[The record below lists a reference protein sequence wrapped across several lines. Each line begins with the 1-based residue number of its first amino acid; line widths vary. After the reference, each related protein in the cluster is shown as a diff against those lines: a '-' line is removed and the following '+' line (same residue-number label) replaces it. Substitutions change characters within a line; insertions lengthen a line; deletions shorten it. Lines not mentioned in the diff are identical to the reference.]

1 MIPPAYRHGK
11 PPRTSIKA
19 LAAGAFLALSAN
31 GCTPGADAPVGTR
44 DLGLIE
50 DTMQQVAK
58 SYVVPVQPDQLVN
71 GALKGMLSK
80 LDPHSDYMTEHEYR
94 ELISTTSGQ
103 FGGVGIEISV
113 EGGVPQVISAIEG
126 TPASVAGIE
135 PGDRIVK
142 ADGQAI
148 VGMDIGEVVRRLRG
162 SPGTPVVLTIARAN
176 RAVFDLSI
184 TRAIIHVDSVKLAL
198 KPGGIGYVR
207 ISTFDE
213 TTPTELRIA
222 LSRLRQQA
230 GGRLSGL
237 VLDLR
242 NDAGGLLDA
251 AVEVAGDFLDSGTVV
266 TTRGRD
272 PSENRIYVASPNGD
286 LVRGTPL
293 VVLINGASASA
304 SEIVA
309 GALQDNRR
317 ATLLGT
323 QSFGKGS
330 VQSIIPIE
338 GRGAL
343 RLTTA
348 LYYTPS
354 GRSIQGHG
362 ISPDR
367 VVIVPKDQQVAN
379 AVMTYES
386 DLFGALKATGA
397 LAPKDAPPPPAPLRP
412 AAGEADYPINPKVIG
427 TAQDAQLNAAL
438 QLLGVHRAAA
448 RWNFNAAAV
457 AQFSSPA
464 R

>member
-1 MIPPAYRHGK
+1 M
-11 PPRTSIKA
+11 SIET
-19 LAAGAFLALSAN
+19 LAAAFLALSVN
-31 GCTPGADAPVGTR
+31 GCTTPATDAPAGTV

-50 DTMQQVAK
+50 DAMQQVEK
-58 SYVVPVQPDQLVN
+58 SYVVPVKPDELVS
-71 GALKGMLSK
+71 GALKGMLNK

-94 ELISTTSGQ
+94 ELMATTSGQ

-113 EGGVPQVISAIEG
+113 EQGVPQVISAIEG
-126 TPASVAGIE
+126 TPASAAGIE

-142 ADGQAI
+142 ADGKPI
-148 VGMDIGEVVRRLRG
+148 VGMDIGQVVRRLRG

-176 RAVFDLSI
+176 RPIFDVPI
-184 TRAIIHVDSVKLAL
+184 TRAIIHVASVKSAL

-213 TTPTELRIA
+213 NTPAELRAA
-222 LSRLRQQA
+222 LSRLSHEA
-230 GGRLSGL
+230 GGRVSGM

-251 AVEVAGDFLDSGTVV
+251 SVEVAADFLDSGTVV
-266 TTRGRD
+266 STRGRESGESRVYD
-272 PSENRIYVASPNGD
+272 APPNGD
-286 LVRGTPL
+286 LIRGTPL

-317 ATLLGT
+317 ATIVGT
-323 QSFGKGS
+323 HSFGKGS

-338 GRGAL
+338 GYGAL

-362 ISPDR
+362 ITPDR
-367 VVIVPKDQQVAN
+367 VVTVPKDQQVAN
-379 AVMTYES
+379 AVITFES
-386 DLFGALKATGA
+386 DLFGTIKPTGA
-397 LAPKDAPPPPAPLRP
+397 LAPSEAATPSASRRP
-412 AAGEADYPINPKVIG
+412 VTGEADHPINPKVIG
-427 TAQDAQLNAAL
+427 TTQDAQLRAAL
-438 QLLGVHRAAA
+438 DLLGPHRAAS
-448 RWNFNAAAV
+448 R
-457 AQFSSPA
+457 
-464 R
+464 